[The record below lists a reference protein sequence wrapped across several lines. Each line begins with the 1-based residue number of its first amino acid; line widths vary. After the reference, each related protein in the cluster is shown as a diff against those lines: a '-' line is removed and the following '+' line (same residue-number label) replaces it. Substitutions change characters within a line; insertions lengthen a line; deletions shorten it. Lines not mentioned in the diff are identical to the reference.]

1 MSDIGD
7 STPPPSQSGERFL
20 GLDLGGTNI
29 KVAVVETS
37 AGEPEPPRIVYAD
50 QGKTHAADGPEAVTR
65 RLVEL
70 GAQAITQAG
79 PVDGAGVGVPGLFDF
94 DTGKVIFFTNLPGPW
109 EGLPLRSRLADGLGV
124 KVNLI
129 NDARAFTLAEGTMG
143 AGRGARTL
151 ACLTLGTGIGGGLMI
166 DGKLRFGAFGI
177 AGELGHQTVAADGP
191 VCGCGNRGC
200 LEAVARPPAIAAAA
214 GRETFEEVLEALATG
229 DSRSGEALANAAFH
243 LGIGLANVITMI
255 GPDRIVIGGGVARA
269 GDMVFE
275 PIREA
280 VRSRL
285 TLVPP
290 EAVQIVP
297 ANLGARAGAIG
308 AALSAIGSP
317 VGDVE
322 FLKGDIPSAQLRR
335 AGSTN
340 SGDD

>member
-1 MSDIGD
+1 M
-7 STPPPSQSGERFL
+7 RVL

-37 AGEPEPPRIVYAD
+37 ADGPPEIVYSEE
-50 QGKTHAADGPEAVTR
+50 GPTRAADGPDAVTG
-65 RLVEL
+65 RLIEL
-70 GAQAITQAG
+70 GTEAIEESG

-94 DTGKVIFFTNLPGPW
+94 DTGEIIFFTNLPGPW
-109 EGLPLRSRLADGLGV
+109 EGFPLRSSLADGLDV
-124 KVNLI
+124 TVNLI
-129 NDARAFTLAEGTMG
+129 NDARAFTLAEGTVG

-166 DGKLRFGAFGI
+166 DGKLKFGAFGI
-177 AGELGHQTVAADGP
+177 AGELGHQTVDPDGP

-200 LEAVARPPAIAAAA
+200 LEALARPPAIAASA
-214 GRETFEEVLEALATG
+214 GKKSFEAVLEGLGESDEESTEALAK
-229 DSRSGEALANAAFH
+229 AAYY

-255 GPDRIVIGGGVARA
+255 GPDRIVIGGGVAEA
-269 GDMVFE
+269 GEPVFE
-275 PIREA
+275 PIRKA

-290 EAVQIVP
+290 EATQIVP
-297 ANLGARAGAIG
+297 ASLGAQAGAIG

-322 FLKGDIPSAQLRR
+322 FLKGDIPSAQMRR
-335 AGSTN
+335 GRLAGS
-340 SGDD
+340 DAD